1 MTELIKKITNNQM
14 SQKPWHDFNNYEKYA
29 IKLQATT
36 RILALIYDFHT
47 LSNIIQKCSQLSKTD
62 KLE

>member
-1 MTELIKKITNNQM
+1 M